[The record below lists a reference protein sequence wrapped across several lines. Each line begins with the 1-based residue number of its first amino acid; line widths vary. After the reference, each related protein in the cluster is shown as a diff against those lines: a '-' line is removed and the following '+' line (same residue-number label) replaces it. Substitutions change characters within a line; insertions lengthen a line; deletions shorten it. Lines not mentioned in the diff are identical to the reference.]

1 MAQFLQVEVN
11 HVPRSKNDEVDA
23 LEKLAASLTLPDK
36 REIQIIVG
44 EHHLLALALD
54 RFDDT
59 KEINVVSI
67 FEVEEE
73 TNWRQPLI

>member
-1 MAQFLQVEVN
+1 MVQFLQIEVN
-11 HVPRSKNDEVDA
+11 HMPRSENDKANA
-23 LEKLAASLTLPDK
+23 LPKLAASLTLPDE